1 MYCFRREPQRQLTN
15 MGHTKLFFL
24 QELLHT
30 FVVTWL
36 FISRCRAGLGSQARE
51 GVASEVISS
60 FDAEQ
65 CDCQEFGFGV

>member
-1 MYCFRREPQRQLTN
+1 MYCFRREPQRHLTN
-15 MGHTKLFFL
+15 MGHTKRFFQKL
-24 QELLHT
+24 WHT

-36 FISRCRAGLGSQARE
+36 FISRCRARLGSQARE

-65 CDCQEFGFGV
+65 CDCQGFGFGV